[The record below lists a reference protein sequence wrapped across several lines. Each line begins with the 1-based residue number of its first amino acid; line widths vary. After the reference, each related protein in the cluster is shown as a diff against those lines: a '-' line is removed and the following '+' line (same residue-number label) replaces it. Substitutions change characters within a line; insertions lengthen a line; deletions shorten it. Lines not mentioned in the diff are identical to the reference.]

1 MAALLIQNLSMFPS
15 TSSLLSLYASFS
27 TSLMLFR
34 NVYQELVPKNLE
46 DFVKSKLKSYFS
58 THKISPCYDTF
69 IIDRSWRDISTNK
82 LFKIAKFYLST
93 KIGPENKIIRVG
105 KFSGQKNLTAGLV
118 RGQEIIDSFQGI
130 DIKWHFDIQSEE
142 EEDGAGEYFK
152 LSFDPKHR
160 DKVFDEYLK
169 HVITTHDSM
178 TKNNKER
185 VLMLYSLCHGNWRS
199 IEFQHSA
206 TFDTIAMDSDLK
218 KSIVQDIDRFLTRK
232 DYYKRI
238 GKAWKRGYLLYGP
251 PETGK
256 SSLIAAMANYLKY
269 DIYILELSDIDSD
282 YELRSTILETDRKS
296 IIVVEDI
303 DCNSEVLDRSKSED
317 HSDSSDSSCDS
328 DDDFSLSSLLNCVD
342 GLWSSSLEERI
353 IVFTTNHKE
362 VLDPALLRPGRMDM
376 HIQMS
381 YCSREGFR
389 VLVSN
394 YLEIKEHPLFKEID
408 EVIESVEATPASLAE
423 EMMKSDDPD
432 IALAQVLNFLN
443 QKKIEEHKNLT
454 KRSTMLRCG
463 SAKLDLDWYS

>member
-1 MAALLIQNLSMFPS
+1 MSNPAYSAILRMVALLIQNLSSFPS

-34 NVYQELVPKNLE
+34 NVYHELVPKKLE
-46 DFVKSKLKSYFS
+46 EFLKAKFKSYFS
-58 THKISPCYDTF
+58 TYKISPCYDTF
-69 IIDRSWRDISTNK
+69 IIDDSWKGISRNK
-82 LFKIAKFYLST
+82 LLEIAKFYLST
-93 KIGPENKIIRVG
+93 KIGPKNKIIRVG
-105 KFSGQKNLTAGLV
+105 KFSGQKKLTAGLV
-118 RGQEIIDSFQGI
+118 RGQEIVDSFQGI
-130 DIKWHFDIQSEE
+130 DIKWHFDLQSR
-142 EEDGAGEYFK
+142 EDGGGEYFK
-152 LSFDPKHR
+152 LSFEAKHR

-169 HVITTHDSM
+169 HIITIHKSM
-178 TKNNKER
+178 TTNNKER
-185 VLMLYSLCHGNWRS
+185 VLMLYSLCRGNWRS
-199 IEFQHSA
+199 IEFEHSA

-218 KSIVQDIDRFLTRK
+218 KSIIQDIDRFLTRK

-251 PETGK
+251 PGTGK

-269 DIYILELSDIDSD
+269 DIYVLELSDIGSD
-282 YELRSTILETDRKS
+282 YQLRSTILETDRKS

-303 DCNSEVLDRSKSED
+303 DCTSEVHDRSKSDED
-317 HSDSSDSSCDS
+317 SDSSDSSCDS
-328 DDDFSLSSLLNCVD
+328 DDKDVSFSLSSLLNCVD

-376 HIQMS
+376 HIHMS
-381 YCSREGFR
+381 YCSREGYR

-432 IALAQVLNFLN
+432 IALAQVLKFLN
-443 QKKIEEHKNLT
+443 QKKIEKAAAQDDENSLT
-454 KRSTMLRCG
+454 
-463 SAKLDLDWYS
+463 

>member
-1 MAALLIQNLSMFPS
+1 MVALLIQNLSSFPS

-34 NVYQELVPKNLE
+34 NVYHELVPKKLE
-46 DFVKSKLKSYFS
+46 EFLKAKFKSYFS
-58 THKISPCYDTF
+58 TYKISPCYDSF
-69 IIDRSWRDISTNK
+69 IIDDSWEGISRNK
-82 LFKIAKFYLST
+82 LLEIAKFYLST
-93 KIGPENKIIRVG
+93 KIGPQNKIIRVG
-105 KFSGQKNLTAGLV
+105 KFSGQKKLTAGLV
-118 RGQEIIDSFQGI
+118 KGQETVDSFQGI
-130 DIKWHFDIQSEE
+130 DIKWHFDLQSR
-142 EEDGAGEYFK
+142 EDGRGEYFK
-152 LSFDPKHR
+152 LSFEAKHR

-169 HVITTHDSM
+169 HIITIHKSM
-178 TKNNKER
+178 TRNSKER
-185 VLMLYSLCHGNWRS
+185 VLMLYSLCHGNWIS
-199 IEFQHSA
+199 IEFEHSA

-251 PETGK
+251 PGTGK

-269 DIYILELSDIDSD
+269 DIYILELSDIGSD
-282 YELRSTILETDRKS
+282 YQLRSTILETDRKS

-303 DCNSEVLDRSKSED
+303 DCTSEVHDRSKSDED
-317 HSDSSDSSCDS
+317 SDSSDFSCDS
-328 DDDFSLSSLLNCVD
+328 DDKDVSFSLSSLLNCVD

-376 HIQMS
+376 HIHMS
-381 YCSREGFR
+381 YCSREGYR

-432 IALAQVLNFLN
+432 IALAQVLKFLN
-443 QKKIEEHKNLT
+443 QKKIEKAAVQDDENSLT
-454 KRSTMLRCG
+454 
-463 SAKLDLDWYS
+463 